1 LLLLTPPTTQVM
13 CADDLC
19 DLEPPLL
26 LAFEQRVKVVQRVAW
41 RKAMAHAAYLKA
53 HPLGYMPWRPCALR
67 MWLESWRLQRLEPA
81 LRAVGVDVKEDLL
94 DLVRAGHVALL
105 LGGLCAS
112 RTEKEAQWKRGAG
125 MLEPSLACSLQ
136 SKRRPPLFSFD
147 ARPCRRCYCC
157 CSRHC
162 CFSSLML

>member
-1 LLLLTPPTTQVM
+1 M

-26 LAFEQRVKVVQRVAW
+26 KAFEQRVKVVQRVAW
-41 RKAMAHAAYLKA
+41 RKAMAHATYLKA

-94 DLVRAGHVALL
+94 DLVRQQQARRVALL
-105 LGGLCAS
+105 FLGGGGYVLHVPRRRRS
-112 RTEKEAQWKRGAG
+112 GKEAPGCS
-125 MLEPSLACSLQ
+125 SLRLRVLCKAS
-136 SKRRPPLFSFD
+136 D
-147 ARPCRRCYCC
+147 ARPSFR
-157 CSRHC
+157 
-162 CFSSLML
+162 LMRGRVAVATAAVLGTVAFPL